1 MPAFINKE
9 EKEER
14 GWFDPGCTLV
24 YGAMSF
30 RVQCEED
37 EYIQIY
43 SQKTNLFFS
52 KPRGSERI
60 ALRN

>member
-1 MPAFINKE
+1 MITTKQPQ
-9 EKEER
+9 KEER
-14 GWFDPGCTLV
+14 GWFDPGCTLM

-43 SQKTNLFFS
+43 SRKTKSFS
-52 KPRGSERI
+52 FLNQEGMKE
-60 ALRN
+60 LH